1 MHIQKLVL
9 KNFRCFENLDI
20 KLHPNLAVIVG
31 ANGSGKHPLWREQQL
46 QSITIFVKMDGLYS
60 RRIDKNQV
68 RLKAFSV
75 GSTKDVQPQ
84 YPVTVQAE
92 AMTRVRSE
100 KNGKEVLIN

>member
-31 ANGSGKHPLWREQQL
+31 ANGSGKT
-46 QSITIFVKMDGLYS
+46 SIMEGAAIAVSTIFVKMDGLYS

-75 GSTKDVQPQ
+75 SYTHLTLPTNSLV
-84 YPVTVQAE
+84 
-92 AMTRVRSE
+92 
-100 KNGKEVLIN
+100 

>member
-31 ANGSGKHPLWREQQL
+31 ANGSGKT
-46 QSITIFVKMDGLYS
+46 SIMEGAAIAVSTIFVKMDGLYS

-84 YPVTVQAE
+84 YPVTV
-92 AMTRVRSE
+92 
-100 KNGKEVLIN
+100 

>member
-31 ANGSGKHPLWREQQL
+31 ANGSGKT
-46 QSITIFVKMDGLYS
+46 SIMEGAAIAVSTIFVKMDGLYS

-84 YPVTVQAE
+84 YP
-92 AMTRVRSE
+92 S
-100 KNGKEVLIN
+100 L

>member
-31 ANGSGKHPLWREQQL
+31 ANGSGKT
-46 QSITIFVKMDGLYS
+46 SIMEGAAIAVSTIFVKMDGLYS

-68 RLKAFSV
+68 RLKAF
-75 GSTKDVQPQ
+75 
-84 YPVTVQAE
+84 
-92 AMTRVRSE
+92 
-100 KNGKEVLIN
+100 

>member
-31 ANGSGKHPLWREQQL
+31 ANGSGKT
-46 QSITIFVKMDGLYS
+46 SIMEGAAIAVSTIFVKMDGLYS

-75 GSTKDVQPQ
+75 GSTKDVQP
-84 YPVTVQAE
+84 
-92 AMTRVRSE
+92 
-100 KNGKEVLIN
+100 